1 MRPPDSY
8 GQLAVMLPSALLVSV
23 AEENGGCDGGIVT
36 GAHDEAATHCSWITG
51 GPDCVGGSEAV
62 GAVGDFELE
71 HPIANANK
79 SPHNVRVTNPP
90 LSRETRDMKDKY
102 SDVVPLKGGKICVRA
117 WLNLGIDAADVA
129 FCP

>member
-1 MRPPDSY
+1 
-8 GQLAVMLPSALLVSV
+8 MLPSALFVSV
-23 AEENGGCDGGIVT
+23 AEENVGCDGGIVT

-71 HPIANANK
+71 HPIANTNK
-79 SPHNVRVTNPP
+79 SPQNVRVTNPP
-90 LSRETRDMKDKY
+90 PIAGDRDTRTNY
-102 SDVVPLKGGKICVRA
+102 SDVVPLNGVKMCVRA